1 MLIIGFICIGIIL
14 IICTLISI
22 HAMKEK
28 INDDLYIYPKT
39 GHKYLCL
46 TKCKLKCPSTG
57 NWYNA
62 VIYEEIEDG
71 NYYVREEKDFL
82 AKFVKLKNWKD
93 GNIKE

>member
-62 VIYEEIEDG
+62 VIYEGIEDG
-71 NYYVREEKDFL
+71 NYYVREEKDFF
-82 AKFVKLKNWKD
+82 AKFVKLKDWKD
-93 GNIKE
+93 GNIEE